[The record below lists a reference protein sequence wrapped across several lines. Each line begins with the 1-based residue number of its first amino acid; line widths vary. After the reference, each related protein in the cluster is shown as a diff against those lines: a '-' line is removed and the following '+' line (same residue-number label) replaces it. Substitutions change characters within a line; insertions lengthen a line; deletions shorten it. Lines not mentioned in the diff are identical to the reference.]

1 MAEYTRSA
9 KINDAHLWSNGFL
22 PSPFFCP
29 GLCCFSAIATGEHGD
44 FSVHPAFVR
53 PKKAQNEE
61 KQRKTQR
68 QNKNRFA
75 NSAFSAMFAVL

>member
-1 MAEYTRSA
+1 MA
-9 KINDAHLWSNGFL
+9 
-22 PSPFFCP
+22 P
-29 GLCCFSAIATGEHGD
+29 GEHGD
-44 FSVHPAFVR
+44 FPVHPAFER

-61 KQRKTQR
+61 KQRKAQR